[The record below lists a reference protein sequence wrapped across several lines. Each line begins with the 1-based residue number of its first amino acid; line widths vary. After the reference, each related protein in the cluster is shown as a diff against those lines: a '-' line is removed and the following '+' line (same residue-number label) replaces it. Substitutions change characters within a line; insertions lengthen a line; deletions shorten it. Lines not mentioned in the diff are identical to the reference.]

1 MVSYGSPW
9 SIRPMTPHPFSATPE
24 APEADRIDRT
34 MRLCRADGHIVM
46 HHVALQLREA
56 QLKPVLPSGYD

>member
-1 MVSYGSPW
+1 
-9 SIRPMTPHPFSATPE
+9 MTPHPFSATPE